1 MAVLL
6 FPEEDAPLCPLW
18 VAESWAGTRDPGG
31 ILTYTEHQSVFSGPA
46 VPLGVAGDTQAVI
59 GQGVYTEG
67 ITRRLSAAAFVRTDW
82 LAVLR
87 TLLAQIGKQLMAA
100 VKKRLRW
107 LFPAKEAEK
116 AAGRAEPTP
125 PAVVLG
131 EDYAVWVRRR
141 IKKPARPV
149 PVYGFHQEP
158 AVHACDRAIQ
168 QMRRRR
174 AAIAT
179 LLALVIW
186 QSIAGIL
193 TVGWA
198 SAALLVGWWGIY
210 LTERYLAQLR
220 VNALLAGELRA
231 TPTAEQAHALPYSY
245 ERRPSGDRHRFIG
258 AGLQAWQEAVIGIDV
273 EPAPESQDDEHDTTD
288 PLPGISSPGQHPGR
302 PDMAEVAQAVLDALA
317 KHNKPV
323 ARKPLKHFGA
333 AQLHAYIAR
342 RLDDPAPSHHR
353 DHPKLRV
360 KVIGIA
366 GIHHKRWERIDD
378 DTWRS
383 LHTLA
388 ADNAGTKPA
397 GEIARR
403 YIWAR
408 ITAWNGD
415 LIAAVL
421 VHFAY
426 QGGFLRVTVRPH
438 IMGPLNPRVA
448 DLGPSNP
455 RTPKWLGRAA
465 FNALADIY
473 VGLDRLIRRKT
484 RPHPEL
490 DPGSGPVSLREVYS
504 VRRLEDMHMYDDARY
519 YVQMMQR
526 RVFDSTEIF
535 LRDHNVDIAA
545 YRQQSTAI
553 YNFGVMNGGTMSG
566 PVQAAPF
573 SANPSMTN

>member
-1 MAVLL
+1 M
-6 FPEEDAPLCPLW
+6 
-18 VAESWAGTRDPGG
+18 
-31 ILTYTEHQSVFSGPA
+31 FSSPA
-46 VPLGVAGDTQAVI
+46 VPLGIAGGTGETF

-67 ITRRLSAAAFVRTDW
+67 VTRQLSAAAFAHTDW
-82 LAVLR
+82 LAMLR
-87 TLLAQIGKQLMAA
+87 AVLAQLWKQLKAA
-100 VKKRLRW
+100 IKKRLRW
-107 LFPAKEAEK
+107 LFPQKEAEK
-116 AAGRAEPTP
+116 PVSAAEPAS

-168 QMRRRR
+168 HMRRRR
-174 AAIAT
+174 VAIVT
-179 LLALVIW
+179 LVTVVVWQVIT
-186 QSIAGIL
+186 GTL

-198 SAALLVGWWGIY
+198 ALTLLAGLWGVY
-210 LTERYLAQLR
+210 LAERYLAQLR
-220 VNALLAGELRA
+220 LNALLAGELHA
-231 TPTAEQAHALPYSY
+231 PSTGLQAHALPYFY
-245 ERRPSGDRHRFIG
+245 ERRPGGDRHRFIG

-273 EPAPESQDDEHDTTD
+273 EPAPESQDEEDDSTD
-288 PLPGISSPGQHPGR
+288 PLRGISSPAQKPGR
-302 PDMAEVAQAVLDALA
+302 PDMSEVAQAVLDALA

-323 ARKPLKHFGA
+323 ARKPLKYFTAEH
-333 AQLHAYIAR
+333 LHAYIAR
-342 RLDDPAPSHHR
+342 RLKDPAPSHHS

-360 KVIGIA
+360 EVIGIA
-366 GIHHKRWERIDD
+366 GIHHRRWDQIDD

-388 ADNAGTKPA
+388 VDNAGTKPA
-397 GEIARR
+397 EEIARR

-415 LIAAVL
+415 LIAAIL

-438 IMGPLNPRVA
+438 IMGPLNPKVA
-448 DLGPSNP
+448 GLGPANP
-455 RTPKWLGRAA
+455 RTPQWLGRAA
-465 FNALADIY
+465 INAFVDVY
-473 VGLDRLIRRKT
+473 VGLDRLIRRKA
-484 RPHPEL
+484 RPRPEL
-490 DPGSGPVSLREVYS
+490 DPGSGPISLREVYS

-573 SANPSMTN
+573 SANPSVTN

>member
-1 MAVLL
+1 M
-6 FPEEDAPLCPLW
+6 
-18 VAESWAGTRDPGG
+18 
-31 ILTYTEHQSVFSGPA
+31 TYTEHQSVFSGPA
-46 VPLGVAGDTQAVI
+46 VPLGIADDTREVI

-67 ITRRLSAAAFVRTDW
+67 ITRQLSAAAFVRTDW
-82 LAVLR
+82 LVAFRAVL
-87 TLLAQIGKQLMAA
+87 AQLWRQLKTA

-107 LFPAKEAEK
+107 LFPEKDAEK
-116 AAGRAEPTP
+116 AASAAEPVP
-125 PAVVLG
+125 PAIALG
-131 EDYAVWVRRR
+131 EDYAIWVRRR
-141 IKKPARPV
+141 IKNAARPV

-168 QMRRRR
+168 HMRRRR
-174 AAIAT
+174 VAIAT
-179 LLALVIW
+179 LVAVVVW
-186 QSIAGIL
+186 QAITGTL
-193 TVGWA
+193 TAGWA
-198 SAALLVGWWGIY
+198 ALTLLAGLWSVY
-210 LTERYLAQLR
+210 LAERYLAQLR
-220 VNALLAGELRA
+220 LNALLAGELHA
-231 TPTAEQAHALPYSY
+231 PSVAVQAHTLPYSY
-245 ERRPSGDRHRFIG
+245 ERRPGGDRHRFIG

-273 EPAPESQDDEHDTTD
+273 EPAPEGQDEEDDSTD
-288 PLPGISSPGQHPGR
+288 PLRGISSPAQNTSR

-323 ARKPLKHFGA
+323 ARKPLKYFTA

-360 KVIGIA
+360 EVIGIA
-366 GIHHKRWERIDD
+366 GIHHKRWDQIDD
-378 DTWRS
+378 DIWRR
-383 LHTLA
+383 LHALA
-388 ADNAGTKPA
+388 LDNADTKPA
-397 GEIARR
+397 EDIARR

-415 LIAAVL
+415 LVAAIL

-448 DLGPSNP
+448 GLGPANP

-473 VGLDRLIRRKT
+473 VGLDRLVRRKA
-484 RPHPEL
+484 RPRPEL

-573 SANPSMTN
+573 SANPSTTN

>member
-1 MAVLL
+1 M
-6 FPEEDAPLCPLW
+6 
-18 VAESWAGTRDPGG
+18 S
-31 ILTYTEHQSVFSGPA
+31 YTEHQSVFSGPA
-46 VPLGVAGDTQAVI
+46 VPVGVAGDAREVI
-59 GQGVYTEG
+59 GQGVYTES
-67 ITRRLSAAAFVRTDW
+67 ITRQLSAAAFVRPDW
-82 LAVLR
+82 LATFRAV
-87 TLLAQIGKQLMAA
+87 LAQLWDHLKAA
-100 VKKRLRW
+100 LKKRLRW
-107 LFPAKEAEK
+107 LFPPKEAEK
-116 AAGRAEPTP
+116 AVGAEPAP

-131 EDYAVWVRRR
+131 EDYAVWIRRR
-141 IKKPARPV
+141 IKNPARPV

-158 AVHACDRAIQ
+158 VVHACDRAIQ

-174 AAIAT
+174 VAIVSLIAVVVWQAIA
-179 LLALVIW
+179 
-186 QSIAGIL
+186 GPL

-198 SAALLVGWWGIY
+198 ALVLLTGIWGVYLV
-210 LTERYLAQLR
+210 ERYLAQLR
-220 VNALLAGELRA
+220 LNALLAGELRA
-231 TPTAEQAHALPYSY
+231 PPTAVQAHALPYFY
-245 ERRPSGDRHRFIG
+245 ERRPNGDRHRFIG

-273 EPAPESQDDEHDTTD
+273 EPAPESQDDEDDSTGL
-288 PLPGISSPGQHPGR
+288 LPGISSPAQNPGR

-317 KHNKPV
+317 RHNKPV
-323 ARKPLKHFGA
+323 ARKPMKHFTA

-342 RLDDPAPSHHR
+342 RLEDPAPSHHR

-360 KVIGIA
+360 EVVGIA
-366 GIHHKRWERIDD
+366 GIHYKRWDQIDE

-388 ADNAGTKPA
+388 VDTAGTKPVE
-397 GEIARR
+397 EIARR
-403 YIWAR
+403 YVWAR

-415 LIAAVL
+415 LIAAIL
-421 VHFAY
+421 VRFAY

-438 IMGPLNPRVA
+438 IMGPLNPKVA
-448 DLGPSNP
+448 GLGAADA

-465 FNALADIY
+465 FNALVDVY
-473 VGLDRLIRRKT
+473 VGLERLIRRKA
-484 RPHPEL
+484 RPRPEL

-526 RVFDSTEIF
+526 RVFDSTEVF

-573 SANPSMTN
+573 SANPSTTN

>member
-1 MAVLL
+1 M
-6 FPEEDAPLCPLW
+6 
-18 VAESWAGTRDPGG
+18 S
-31 ILTYTEHQSVFSGPA
+31 YTEHQSVFSGPA
-46 VPLGVAGDTQAVI
+46 VPLGVAGDAREVI

-82 LAVLR
+82 LAMLR
-87 TLLAQIGKQLMAA
+87 AVLAQLWKKLKAA

-107 LFPAKEAEK
+107 LFAAKEAEK
-116 AAGRAEPTP
+116 AAGAAEPAP

-131 EDYAVWVRRR
+131 EDYAVWVRHR
-141 IKKPARPV
+141 IKKPVRLA

-168 QMRRRR
+168 HMRRRR
-174 AAIAT
+174 VAIVTLVAVVVWQAIAGT
-179 LLALVIW
+179 
-186 QSIAGIL
+186 L

-198 SAALLVGWWGIY
+198 ALALLAGLWGVY
-210 LTERYLAQLR
+210 LAERYLAQLR
-220 VNALLAGELRA
+220 LNALLAGELHA
-231 TPTAEQAHALPYSY
+231 PSAAVQAHALPYFH
-245 ERRPSGDRHRFIG
+245 ERRPGGDRHRFIG
-258 AGLQAWQEAVIGIDV
+258 AGLQAWREAVIGIDV
-273 EPAPESQDDEHDTTD
+273 EPAPESQDDEDDSTD
-288 PLPGISSPGQHPGR
+288 PLHGISSPAQKLGR

-323 ARKPLKHFGA
+323 ARKPLKHFTA

-360 KVIGIA
+360 EVIGIA
-366 GIHHKRWERIDD
+366 GIHHKRWDQIDD

-388 ADNAGTKPA
+388 MDDVGTKPA
-397 GEIARR
+397 EEIARR

-415 LIAAVL
+415 LIAAIL

-426 QGGFLRVTVRPH
+426 RGGFLRVTVRPH
-438 IMGPLNPRVA
+438 VMGPLNPKIA
-448 DLGPSNP
+448 GIGPANP
-455 RTPKWLGRAA
+455 RTPNWLGCAA
-465 FNALADIY
+465 FNALVDIY
-473 VGLDRLIRRKT
+473 VGLDRLIRRKA
-484 RPHPEL
+484 RPRPEL

-526 RVFDSTEIF
+526 RVFDSTEVF
-535 LRDHNVDIAA
+535 LRGHNADIAA
-545 YRQQSTAI
+545 YRQQPTAI

-573 SANPSMTN
+573 SADPFMTN